1 MHLASIVWK
10 FHINE
15 VADLNVVEWTGPEG
29 DNQNS
34 KRWYTITTRDVNR
47 KSTALR
53 RCVKKRPCISAY
65 CNGAENDRN
74 YKIEVLRT
82 AMERRRRHDS
92 GVENREQP
100 LLILPKNHSR
110 HKALF
115 SNLPASQGPGD
126 NLASTNPLS
135 EPAVVPTYARIVGAQ
150 DIKNISQKYFSW
162 IRTFSP
168 ASGYT
173 PPTLS

>member
-34 KRWYTITTRDVNR
+34 KRWYTTTTRDVNR

-53 RCVKKRPCISAY
+53 RCVKEGPCISAY

-82 AMERRRRHDS
+82 AMER
-92 GVENREQP
+92 
-100 LLILPKNHSR
+100 
-110 HKALF
+110 
-115 SNLPASQGPGD
+115 
-126 NLASTNPLS
+126 
-135 EPAVVPTYARIVGAQ
+135 
-150 DIKNISQKYFSW
+150 
-162 IRTFSP
+162 
-168 ASGYT
+168 
-173 PPTLS
+173 